1 MNKILLPIVL
11 FIISMS
17 GSALA
22 QTGNYSQTLPNMQ
35 SVYQATPVVFTN
47 TPGNASSGTLSCS
60 WLGCQDVGM
69 SNPSIN
75 VQIYLNGN
83 YQTLVQTYGASF
95 CGFVNFSYT
104 IPAVTLNNAIQSG
117 NGSVMLRVYVQDPCP
132 AGMGC
137 SCCNDPYINSL
148 NLTYSYSQA
157 SFTVSDSS
165 ICPGES
171 IQFTNTTPGT
181 LTSRKWY
188 FTGGSPATS
197 TGNNPT
203 VTYTTPGT
211 YPVALVTTSVSGTD
225 STIKNAYITVNNP
238 PQATTTAGGNT
249 TFCSGGSVVLS
260 ANTGAGQTYQ
270 WKKNTAN
277 ISGATAANYTAKTTG
292 TYYVT
297 ITNSFG
303 CTNTSSGLAVTVN
316 PKPTAILSAGGATT
330 VCPGDSVVL
339 TASQAS
345 GYTYTWKK
353 NLTTIAG
360 ATISTYA
367 AKASADYKVVVTN
380 GFGCSKTSNIIPVVV
395 NTPKATVTVQGSSSV
410 CNGNGV
416 ILKANTGAGL
426 SYQWKIGST
435 NINGAT
441 DSMYV
446 AYTSGSYKVKVTNS
460 CGTSTSAASV
470 VTINPLPVVN
480 IAANGPTTFCSGG
493 SVTFITSGDPGLT
506 YVWKRNGV
514 DIAGATGSSYMTG
527 TSGTYSVVATNSFG
541 CTSTS
546 NSIAVTA
553 NNTSANVTAGGPT
566 TFCNGDSVVL
576 IANTGANLSYQWTR
590 NNVTLTGATS
600 SSYVAKTTGA
610 YRVNITNTATG
621 CAKTSSAVQV
631 TVNCK
636 IGDSVALN
644 GPEVQVN
651 PNPFHQSTQL
661 NISLPDNET
670 GLMEI
675 SSIDGKIISVMQLN
689 GGTHKMNI
697 GENLEEGVYFI
708 RVRVAGMERVERIVK
723 Y

>member
-1 MNKILLPIVL
+1 MNKLLLPIVL
-11 FIISMS
+11 FVMSMA
-17 GSALA
+17 GSLQA

-47 TPGNASSGTLSCS
+47 TPGNASNGTLSCS

-69 SNPSIN
+69 ANPSIN

-83 YQTLVQTYGASF
+83 YQTLVQTYSASF
-95 CGFVNFSYT
+95 CGFVNFNYT
-104 IPAVTLNNAIQSG
+104 IPAATLNNAIQSG
-117 NGSVMLRVYVQDPCP
+117 GGSVMLRVYVQDPCP

-148 NLTYSYSQA
+148 NLTYAYSQA

-203 VTYTTPGT
+203 VTYSTPGT
-211 YPVALVTTSVSGTD
+211 YPVALVTTSASGTD
-225 STIKNAYITVNNP
+225 STIKNGYITVNNP

-270 WKKNTAN
+270 WRKNTTN
-277 ISGATAANYTAKTTG
+277 ISGATSANYTATASG

-303 CTNTSSGLAVTVN
+303 CTNTSAGLPVTVN
-316 PKPTAILSAGGATT
+316 LRPSAILSAGGPTT
-330 VCPGDSVVL
+330 FCPGDSVVL
-339 TASQAS
+339 TASQGS
-345 GYTYTWKK
+345 GYTYVWKK
-353 NLTTIAG
+353 GAAVIPGISSTTY
-360 ATISTYA
+360 S
-367 AKASADYKVVVTN
+367 AKASANYTVVVTN

-395 NTPKATVTVQGSSSV
+395 NTPKATVTVQGAAAV

-416 ILKANTGAGL
+416 VLKANTGAGL
-426 SYQWKIGST
+426 TYQWKIGST

-441 DSMYV
+441 DSIYV
-446 AYTSGSYKVKVTNS
+446 AYTSGSYKVKVTNA
-460 CGTSTSAASV
+460 CGSTNSASKTA
-470 VTINPLPVVN
+470 TIHPLPVVS
-480 IAANGPTTFCSGG
+480 ISANGPTTFCTGG
-493 SVTFITSGDPGLT
+493 SVTFTAAGDTGLT
-506 YVWKRNGV
+506 YVWRKNGV
-514 DIAGATGSSYMTG
+514 VIAGATAATYITG
-527 TSGTYSVVATNSFG
+527 TSGSYSVVATNAFG

-546 NSIAVTA
+546 NTIAVTA
-553 NNTSANVTAGGPT
+553 NNTSANITAGGPT

-576 IANTGANLSYQWTR
+576 SANTGANLSYQWTR
-590 NNVTLTGATS
+590 NSVTLTGATA
-600 SSYVAKTTGA
+600 SSYVAKTSGT
-610 YRVNITNTATG
+610 YRVNVINTATG
-621 CAKTSSAVQV
+621 CAKTSSSVQV

-636 IGDSVALN
+636 IGDSAMLN
-644 GPEVQVN
+644 GPEMQIN
-651 PNPFHQSTQL
+651 PNPFHQYTQL
-661 NISLPDNET
+661 NINMPEGET
-670 GLMEI
+670 GIMEI
-675 SSIDGKIISVMQLN
+675 TAIDGKVISAIELN
-689 GGTHKMNI
+689 GGSHKLNI
-697 GENLEEGVYFI
+697 GENLDAGVYLVRI
-708 RVRVAGMERVERIVK
+708 RVAGMERVERLVK